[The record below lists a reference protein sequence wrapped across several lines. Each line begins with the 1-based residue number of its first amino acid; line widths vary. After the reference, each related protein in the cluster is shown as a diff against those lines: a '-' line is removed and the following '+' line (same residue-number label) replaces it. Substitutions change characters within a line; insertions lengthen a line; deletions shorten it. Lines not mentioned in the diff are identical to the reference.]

1 VPSNRNFS
9 PWKHFLHLLAGV
21 EADDPV
27 PLDDVAALRAWKARF
42 PSRLEAL
49 LGPLPSPVPLDAEV
63 VASEDCGRYR
73 RDKIVFDVEHHL
85 SSPAWLLVPHDRV
98 GPGAAVLAQHEHGLG
113 RGKDEVCAIDGGDD
127 QLRDHIRTHR
137 SDYGHQLAERGYVVL
152 ATDLR
157 TFGERADWNPPN
169 LYACD
174 LTHMHEAMLGRNL
187 LALDLWDLA
196 RALDVLCAHPLVD
209 PERVGMVGL
218 SVGGT
223 VTLFLA
229 AWDTRV
235 KAAVVSGYFSSW
247 AASAAVAWN
256 MCGSQVLH
264 GMLGGLEHVDLGAAV
279 APRPLLV
286 ESGTRDDLFPIDVA
300 RTEMAKLARA
310 YDQLDAAAHLEH
322 DVFDDGHRWN
332 GDRAYPFL
340 DHWL

>member
-1 VPSNRNFS
+1 VPTSRNFS
-9 PWKHFLHLLAGV
+9 PWRHFLHELAGV
-21 EADDPV
+21 QPDDPV
-27 PLDDVAALRAWKARF
+27 PLDDVAELRAWKERF
-42 PSRLEAL
+42 PTRLEAL
-49 LGPLPSPVPLDAEV
+49 LGPLPSAVPPEVEV
-63 VASEDCGRYR
+63 VSSEDCGRYR

-85 SSPAWLLVPHDRV
+85 SSPAWLLVPHDRET
-98 GPGAAVLAQHEHGLG
+98 PGAAVLAQHEHGLG
-113 RGKDEVCAIDGGDD
+113 RGKDEVCAVDGGDD
-127 QLRDHIRTHR
+127 GLREHIRTHR

-157 TFGERADWNPPN
+157 TFGERADWNPPH

-174 LTHMHEAMLGRNL
+174 LTHVHAAMLGRNL

-209 PERVGMVGL
+209 PARVGMVGL

-247 AASAAVAWN
+247 ASSAAVAWN

-264 GMLGGLEHVDLGAAV
+264 GMLGRLEHVDLAAAI

-300 RTEMAKLARA
+300 RAEMAKLARV
-310 YDQLDAAAHLEH
+310 YDRLDAAAHLEH

-332 GDRAYPFL
+332 GERAYPFL